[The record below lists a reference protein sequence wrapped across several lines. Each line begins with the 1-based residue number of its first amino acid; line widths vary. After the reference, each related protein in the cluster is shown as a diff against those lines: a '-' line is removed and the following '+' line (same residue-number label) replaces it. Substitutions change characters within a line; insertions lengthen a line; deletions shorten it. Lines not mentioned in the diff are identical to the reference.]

1 MTGPDDQT
9 AAVAALSA
17 ADEIRNLLGRYTEAI
32 DAADFAGVGALFAH
46 GRLALVRDDP
56 GSDIVG
62 ADAVAAFYTATVRV
76 HTDGTPRTHHLT
88 TNTIIDFDGV
98 DAATARS
105 AYTVFMAADDHP
117 LQPMICGRYHDRFHV
132 VDGAWWFASRHM
144 TVSLVGDLSR
154 HLTIDLP

>member
-1 MTGPDDQT
+1 MTRADDHT
-9 AAVAALSA
+9 AAGALSA
-17 ADEIRNLLGRYTEAI
+17 ADQIRNLLGRYTESI

-62 ADAVAAFYTATVRV
+62 ADAVAAFYGATVRV
-76 HTDGTPRTHHLT
+76 HDDGTPRTHHLT
-88 TNTIIDFDGV
+88 TNTIIEFDT
-98 DAATARS
+98 DDTATARS
-105 AYTVFMAADDHP
+105 AYTVFMATDDYA
-117 LQPMICGRYHDRFHV
+117 LQPMICGRYHDHFHV